1 MAAQWMPA
9 SPALSA
15 VSNVS
20 LNSSSSA
27 TSVGSASTTGTFAY
41 VAPALRQQRNT
52 ARVELDIA
60 RTNNDLAAARK
71 DATKHTGPKMPYFQ
85 LPYCLTKAQLS
96 FLTSRFPRT
105 TFKCITD
112 VMHDHPIA
120 HTETMIG
127 MEKIKRMVPQGHR
140 IIDLFGSP
148 GDADNFN
155 RSQARANV
163 PKSMIAYC
171 ARMTEKDYIRALK
184 WGPQRDQAGALR
196 YVSSVTGNVVAD
208 IDPHR
213 GGVDAAFGVVD
224 TSQLT
229 YVSKH
234 TLYYLSDFDIA
245 SLLRPTGSR
254 MLALVHR
261 HMGNQGT
268 LFDGECSFGK
278 ISGCVEQV
286 NKLTGERYVHRD
298 LSWLWDSTSKVVR
311 TEAGAFVWTFHMV
324 SPETWIIELT
334 GCPVG
339 LDERMVSRSRAIGER
354 GAAAELNDHAL
365 SPSRFPHP
373 ALASLPGASCV
384 MVGGIPI
391 VRFDGVD
398 LPPCRVTCPELLE
411 FLSVTVAGK
420 PRDPERL
427 NDLFSLARS
436 HVQNGSEFPGKRNF
450 RVSPGDIAGHVVLAY
465 VSGLK
470 NEVELLRSAEYYR
483 HAMKEHSALLDG
495 SSVVVSDPLADPSL
509 MGRSALSIVK
519 RANEV
524 RKRSDVVTGLLAALE

>member
-9 SPALSA
+9 SPSLSA
-15 VSNVS
+15 VSSVS
-20 LNSSSSA
+20 SGSSVSSA
-27 TSVGSASTTGTFAY
+27 GSASTSGSFAY
-41 VAPALRQQRNT
+41 VPPALRRARNT
-52 ARVELDIA
+52 VRVELETQQAI
-60 RTNNDLAAARK
+60 NDLASARK
-71 DATKHTGPKMPYFQ
+71 DATKHQGPKLPYFN
-85 LPYCLTKAQLS
+85 LPYCLNKAQLS

-127 MEKIKRMVPQGHR
+127 MDKIRRMVPQGHR
-140 IIDLFGSP
+140 VIDLFGSP
-148 GDADNFN
+148 KDADKFN
-155 RSQARANV
+155 LSQARANV

-171 ARMTEKDYIRALK
+171 ARMTEKDYIRALG
-184 WGPQRDQAGALR
+184 WGSAINPDGSLR
-196 YVSSVTGNVVAD
+196 YVSSVTGDVVSD

-213 GGVDAAFGVVD
+213 GGVDPAFGVVD
-224 TSQLT
+224 TSKLT

-234 TLYYLSDFDIA
+234 TLYYLSDSQIA

-254 MLALVHR
+254 MIALVHR
-261 HMGNQGT
+261 HMGQQGT
-268 LFDGECSFGK
+268 LFDGEASFGK

-311 TEAGAFVWTFHMV
+311 TDAGAFVWTFHMV

-339 LDERMVSRSRAIGER
+339 LDERLVSRARDIGYQNASIEMN
-354 GAAAELNDHAL
+354 EQSL
-365 SPSRFPHP
+365 SASRFPHP
-373 ALASLPGASCV
+373 ALATLPGATCV
-384 MVGGIPI
+384 MVGGVPI
-391 VRFDGVD
+391 VRFSQGN
-398 LPPCRVTCPELLE
+398 LPQARFTCPELFEYLA
-411 FLSVTVAGK
+411 TVQVGK

-450 RVSPGDIAGHVVLAY
+450 RVNHDDIAGHVLLAY
-465 VSGLK
+465 VAGLK
-470 NEVELLRSAEYYR
+470 NEVDLLRSVEFYR

-495 SSVVVSDPLADPSL
+495 TAISLVNPSDEPSMTGRAVLSV
-509 MGRSALSIVK
+509 VK
-519 RANEV
+519 RANEI
-524 RKRSDVVTGLLAALE
+524 RKRSDVVTGLITALE